1 MLSILSMFFF
11 GKENAYIMKRIN
23 NIIAGCTFF
32 LLGYTSA
39 SAQLTIGNWTY
50 TKIPIDTTS
59 EASDPGAPLDSAA
72 TGKFKFIDYSPLKL
86 IFSDSLHGYF
96 FYTKFSMAYGVS
108 TASKFQ
114 LFSFRTIDGGLTW
127 NPMKYIVVQD
137 SGYLDGNYGYFQCF
151 PSGSESVF
159 ENLSS
164 MLIHSANSGSTWS
177 IINNFSNNPR
187 NIRLVAA
194 FDEKKILLWD
204 NTQHKLLESFDGG
217 IQFPVTL
224 GGDTL
229 FQNFFLRDDGSI
241 ITGNDNTFFDWS
253 DNSHWSVVRAYK
265 DSLKQIRGITTLIT
279 SDAGNRWKRFDYQL
293 PTSRYFHG
301 EPQFVKG
308 SPYLYYFTCDLE
320 EGAGNTVRKK
330 DQKYFQAE
338 SMYGISY
345 LYSPDYGKSWTPEYQ
360 FGKRRKAFEA
370 VATNEVWM
378 TVSKKDSITP
388 TDYATLIVN
397 TTDNGLTWKI
407 DSSALNPS
415 DIGVL
420 DGRILAFSD
429 PRHGWCCATN
439 GYDMYIMRYVKPEV
453 NAVRTEGDNVYGTS
467 YYLSLYPNPAD
478 NQMNASILSH
488 QIVQSVDIYDYLG
501 RKANYTY
508 TLEKNNAI
516 IDTHKIPNG
525 LYLARVVNSKG
536 SSTSTFIVQH

>member
-1 MLSILSMFFF
+1 MMRLYSIIV
-11 GKENAYIMKRIN
+11 ACI
-23 NIIAGCTFF
+23 FF
-32 LLGYTSA
+32 LLVATDAY
-39 SAQLTIGNWTY
+39 AQITLGNWTY
-50 TKIPIDTTS
+50 VKIPIDTTS
-59 EASDPGAPLDSAA
+59 EASDPGAPIDSL
-72 TGKFKFIDYSPLKL
+72 GKGYYKFSEYEPTKL
-86 IFSDSLHGYF
+86 VFSDSMNGYF
-96 FYTKFSMAYGVS
+96 FYSKFSQLTGVFVGS
-108 TASKFQ
+108 Q
-114 LFSFRTIDGGLTW
+114 CHLFSFRTVDGGKTW
-127 NPMKYIVVQD
+127 VPINFNSPN
-137 SGYLDGNYGYFQCF
+137 LDTLAGAPDYFDQQCF
-151 PSGSESVF
+151 PSNSQSVF
-159 ENLSS
+159 MKANDLLTKKEY
-164 MLIHSANSGSTWS
+164 LIHSTNTGISWTTLQEYPEIAYDS
-177 IINNFSNNPR
+177 
-187 NIRLVAA
+187 RLKAA
-194 FDEKKILLWD
+194 FDDKKVLLFD
-204 NTQHKLLESFDGG
+204 EIHPKFLESFDGG
-217 IQFPVTL
+217 YNFPVKL
-224 GGDTL
+224 GLDTVFQHALVRGD
-229 FQNFFLRDDGSI
+229 QQSPHRSNI
-241 ITGNDNTFFDWS
+241 IFDWS
-253 DNSHWSVVRAYK
+253 DNKTWSLVLNPGTG
-265 DSLKQIRGITTLIT
+265 DSLFPYKGITTLIT
-279 SDAGNRWKRFDYQL
+279 SDAGNRWQRYEFEP
-293 PTSRYFHG
+293 PTPKNTTSFPG
-301 EPQFVKG
+301 VLQFVKA
-308 SPYLYYFTCDLE
+308 SPNLYYFPSYSLL

-330 DQKYFQAE
+330 DQKYFRAE
-338 SMYGISY
+338 SIYGISY

-488 QIVQSVDIYDYLG
+488 QIVQSVDIYDYMG

-508 TLEKNNAI
+508 TIEKNNAI